1 MSTLK
6 SVLLTTTLL
15 ITSFAANAN
24 DIPPPPS
31 MAVKSYVL
39 LDLNSNNIIAE
50 KGADM
55 RVEPASLTKVMTA
68 YLVFK
73 ALENGH
79 LKADQVLPVST
90 AAWKA
95 EGSRMFIEPNKPV
108 TVEELIHG
116 VIIQSGN
123 DASIALAEGVA
134 GSEEVF
140 AQLMTKE
147 AKRLGMNDTNFMN
160 STGLP
165 DPDHF
170 TTANDLALLAA
181 ALIRDFPEQYKRLYS
196 VKEYTYN
203 SITQPNRNRLLWLD
217 PYVDGIKTGHTKAAG
232 YCLMTSA
239 KRADTRLISVVLGAA
254 SESARATESQKLLN
268 YGFQFYESQ
277 LVYKAGQ
284 AVNQLKVWKGKDNE
298 LAATVAED
306 LFITLPK
313 GEYSRVKA
321 TITSQQPLIAPIQ
334 AGQEVGTI
342 EFTLDGKVID
352 TQKLVASKTVAIAGF
367 FGRLWDTIRLWFI

>member
-1 MSTLK
+1 
-6 SVLLTTTLL
+6 
-15 ITSFAANAN
+15 
-24 DIPPPPS
+24 
-31 MAVKSYVL
+31 
-39 LDLNSNNIIAE
+39 
-50 KGADM
+50 
-55 RVEPASLTKVMTA
+55 
-68 YLVFK
+68 
-73 ALENGH
+73 
-79 LKADQVLPVST
+79 
-90 AAWKA
+90 
-95 EGSRMFIEPNKPV
+95 
-108 TVEELIHG
+108 
-116 VIIQSGN
+116 
-123 DASIALAEGVA
+123 
-134 GSEEVF
+134 
-140 AQLMTKE
+140 
-147 AKRLGMNDTNFMN
+147 
-160 STGLP
+160 
-165 DPDHF
+165 
-170 TTANDLALLAA
+170 
-181 ALIRDFPEQYKRLYS
+181 
-196 VKEYTYN
+196 
-203 SITQPNRNRLLWLD
+203 
-217 PYVDGIKTGHTKAAG
+217 
-232 YCLMTSA
+232 LMTSA

-367 FGRLWDTIRLWFI
+367 FGRLWDTIRLWFL